1 MSNTHIDKTAT
12 NESAEVTISEA
23 SNSSSN
29 GLSGKQVQQILLT
42 LLLGGTVVSFSNSAL
57 NPAIPVF
64 MSVFDVDIVMGGWV
78 LNAYVLAMS
87 VGLMLSGYLN
97 KRFPFKHVYLGAIFG
112 FMLGSII
119 GMLASSM
126 SFVIIA
132 RAIQGLSGG
141 LIIPLSIGMLY
152 QIYPQNQHGRVMALW
167 GIVIMMSLAFGPLV
181 GAYLVEQFAWWTLF
195 AITLPLSAVV
205 MAMVWRLIPDMHSH
219 DEKSP
224 FDTIG
229 FVSLLLWLLAMM
241 VWLSTLK
248 IDFTIDLSSSDSLLK
263 LATLGLLSIGF
274 LLSAVVWWAYE
285 RRQKYPLLNVRL
297 FHNKTYLHSNII
309 SITQTVGL
317 MLCLL
322 LLPVLIQD
330 VMGESALW
338 TGIVLMVAT
347 LVASVTTHYA
357 GKRVDK
363 RGARGIGIVGV
374 STSALST
381 LMLAWCLYQ
390 PTLWLLMLIMSVRG
404 IGVGLA
410 YLPTTTVG
418 FSSLPKESV
427 TEGAAL
433 NNISRR
439 IISTIFITL
448 ATIYIHS
455 RGVQLLAAGSSNGT
469 VSAIQEILVI
479 IAVILLSTVVS
490 ACKLPRSL

>member
-1 MSNTHIDKTAT
+1 MSNAPINKAST
-12 NESAEVTISEA
+12 NESPINEA
-23 SNSSSN
+23 SNSSGN
-29 GLSGKQVQQILLT
+29 GFTDKQVQQVLLT

-64 MSVFDVDIVMGGWV
+64 MSAFDVDIVMGGWV

-97 KRFPFKHVYLGAIFG
+97 KKFPFKHVYLAAIFG
-112 FMLGSII
+112 FMLGSVI

-126 SFVIIA
+126 SFVIIT

-152 QIYPQNQHGRVMALW
+152 QIYPQKQHGRVMALW

-195 AITLPLSAVV
+195 AITLPLSMAV
-205 MAMVWRLIPDMHSH
+205 MAMVWWLIPDMRSH
-219 DEKSP
+219 DKKSP

-229 FVSLLLWLLAMM
+229 FVSLLIWLLAMM

-248 IDFTIDLSSSDSLLK
+248 IDFTSGLSSNDGLLEI
-263 LATLGLLSIGF
+263 ATLGLLSVGF
-274 LLSAVVWWAYE
+274 LLSAMVWWAYE
-285 RRQKYPLLNVRL
+285 RRQRHPLLNVRL
-297 FHNKTYLHSNII
+297 FSNQTYLHSTII

-338 TGIVLMVAT
+338 TGVVLMVAT
-347 LVASVTTHYA
+347 LVASITTHYA
-357 GKRVDK
+357 GKIVDR
-363 RGARGIGIVGV
+363 RGARSIGIFGIVI
-374 STSALST
+374 SALST
-381 LMLAWCLYQ
+381 FMLAWCLYQ
-390 PTLWLLMLIMSVRG
+390 PTLWLLMLIMCVRG
-404 IGVGLA
+404 VGVGLA

-418 FSSLPKESV
+418 FSSLPKDSV

-439 IISTIFITL
+439 IVSTLFIAL
-448 ATIYIHS
+448 ATIYIDG
-455 RGVQLLAAGSSNGT
+455 RGAQLLAAGSREST
-469 VSAIQEILVI
+469 ASAIQEVLVI
-479 IAVILLSTVVS
+479 IAVILIFTIPS
-490 ACKLPRSL
+490 ACKLPRSP